1 MSPLTFGS
9 LFAGIGGFD
18 LGFERAG
25 FECRWQVE
33 IDNYATKILE
43 KHWPKVHRERDIR
56 ECNASN
62 LERVECIIGGFP
74 CQDIYYAGR
83 GAGLDGER
91 SGLFFE
97 AIRLVRELQP
107 RAIVLENVAALLTRG
122 LDRVLGTLAEIGYD
136 AEWHCIPAAAVGAP
150 HIRDRVFVIASLADT
165 NCERFSEAGCSKSGC
180 GASGCGSSLADS
192 RRELRQSWSISE
204 SSSETSPYGDAE
216 AKDDQRRG
224 EDVADSNI
232 ESMERR
238 EVRRDFRSR
247 FPGLREGGRPISDHW
262 SVEPAVGRGLDG
274 FSAWV
279 DGHKHLTLE
288 SHKRIMAYV
297 INHEGINHVD
307 ATKKRTEE
315 VLRGLRNRFSTE
327 GVQWKA
333 RGLVSLSS
341 QEVLFSYLCKHTTEA
356 TDEAWLQLSSE
367 EASWKAMRSMR
378 TRKEPPGSSC
388 RPGQSEQQQG
398 EHPDSMQALSR
409 LLAYDARKA
418 WLEYCG
424 EDASIVLSEWGPGW
438 EADIDRVANG
448 IPARVDRLRCLGN
461 AIVPQVAEVVARM
474 TLSNLEPVK

>member
-1 MSPLTFGS
+1 MQLTFGS

-62 LERVECIIGGFP
+62 LERVDCIIGGFP
-74 CQDIYYAGR
+74 CQDISYAGR

-150 HIRDRVFVIASLADT
+150 HIRDRVFVIGIRNMAQYPYGINERSVRERKKLKQDATASGNSGRQDSSQVADT
-165 NCERFSEAGCSKSGC
+165 MRQGPPSERHEA
-180 GASGCGSSLADS
+180 
-192 RRELRQSWSISE
+192 REQGGPRQ
-204 SSSETSPYGDAE
+204 
-216 AKDDQRRG
+216 RG
-224 EDVADSNI
+224 ENVADSEI
-232 ESMERR
+232 EGLERR
-238 EVRRDFRSR
+238 EVRRDFGSR

-262 SVEPAVGRGLDG
+262 SVEPAVG
-274 FSAWV
+274 
-279 DGHKHLTLE
+279 
-288 SHKRIMAYV
+288 
-297 INHEGINHVD
+297 
-307 ATKKRTEE
+307 
-315 VLRGLRNRFSTE
+315 
-327 GVQWKA
+327 
-333 RGLVSLSS
+333 
-341 QEVLFSYLCKHTTEA
+341 
-356 TDEAWLQLSSE
+356 
-367 EASWKAMRSMR
+367 
-378 TRKEPPGSSC
+378 
-388 RPGQSEQQQG
+388 
-398 EHPDSMQALSR
+398 
-409 LLAYDARKA
+409 
-418 WLEYCG
+418 
-424 EDASIVLSEWGPGW
+424 
-438 EADIDRVANG
+438 RVANG

-474 TLSNLEPVK
+474 ALDRLGS

>member
-1 MSPLTFGS
+1 MKLTFGS

-33 IDNYATKILE
+33 IDSYATKILE
-43 KHWPKVHRERDIR
+43 KHWPKVHRQRDIR

-62 LERVECIIGGFP
+62 LERVDCIIGGFP
-74 CQDIYYAGR
+74 CQDISYAGR

-97 AIRLVRELQP
+97 AVRLVRELQP

-150 HIRDRVFVIASLADT
+150 HIRDRVFVLAYA
-165 NCERFSEAGCSKSGC
+165 NSERC
-180 GASGCGSSLADS
+180 GASWASKAQEWPAASACTASKKSEVLADA
-192 RRELRQSWSISE
+192 RCKLRQSGGVSRSR
-204 SSSETSPYGDAE
+204 SDKATVRDAE

-224 EDVADSNI
+224 QNVADAQGFHAQGFHNGSREI
-232 ESMERR
+232 ESW
-238 EVRRDFRSR
+238 RSSWWE
-247 FPGLREGGRPISDHW
+247 L
-262 SVEPAVGRGLDG
+262 EPAVGRSLDG

-279 DGHKHLTLE
+279 DGHKYLILE

-327 GVQWKA
+327 GVQWKT
-333 RGLVSLSS
+333 RGLVGLSS

-356 TDEAWLQLSSE
+356 TDEAWLQLSSA
-367 EASWKAMRSMR
+367 EASRKAMRSMR
-378 TRKEPPGSSC
+378 TRKESPGSSC
-388 RPGQSEQQQG
+388 RPGQNEQQQG

-424 EDASIVLSEWGPGW
+424 KDASIVLSEWGPGW

-448 IPARVDRLRCLGN
+448 IPSRVDRLRCLGN
-461 AIVPQVAEVVARM
+461 AIVPQVAEVVAKMALDR
-474 TLSNLEPVK
+474 LGS